1 MRIGAS
7 QASPDP
13 HPPMSPVEVLQQL
26 LPPGWQ
32 EAVQWEGGAVN
43 PLQSNAEAER
53 FLLELRAEM
62 GRQQAASHD
71 GTLGS
76 MREQQEQWQA
86 AVDATA
92 AGGRGG
98 RAGSEPPRRLDLH
111 QLYAEGRVPGAGTW
125 VR

>member
-1 MRIGAS
+1 
-7 QASPDP
+7 
-13 HPPMSPVEVLQQL
+13 MSPVEVLQQL